1 MFKSM
6 KTSSIITRILSLVV
20 LTIGAVLVMIPLV
33 WMVLSSFKSPEQG
46 NKNPPEWLP
55 RRVEKVTIDG
65 KSLFVYE
72 IPVDGV
78 MKKLALVS
86 KSGPTG
92 TFVNPDNPQ
101 ETYQLTVGD
110 GVRATK
116 IAFRWQNY
124 PDAMTT
130 VPFGRYIWN
139 TLIVVIFA
147 TLGTVVSCVMVA
159 YGFSRFRA
167 KGLNWIFLLVLAT
180 IMLPAQV
187 TLIPTFIIFK
197 YLGWYDTLLPLIV
210 PAFFANAWDIFL
222 FRQFFMSLPLELDDA
237 AKIDGAGPWQILWH
251 IILPQ
256 AKPVLITVVIFSI
269 LYAWNDFFNPLI
281 YLQSEKNWTISL
293 GLQMFN
299 AIYRN
304 NDALLM
310 AASVVMLI
318 PVVILFFVAQRYFI
332 QGVVVSGIKG

>member
-6 KTSSIITRILSLVV
+6 KTSSIITRILSLIV
-20 LTIGAVLVMIPLV
+20 LTIGAVLVMVPLV

-55 RRVEKVTIDG
+55 MRAEKAIIDG
-65 KSLFVYE
+65 KSLFVYD

-110 GVRATK
+110 GVRAMK
-116 IAFRWQNY
+116 VAFRWQNY
-124 PDAMTT
+124 NDAMTT
-130 VPFGRYIWN
+130 VPFGKYIWN
-139 TLIVVIFA
+139 TLIVVFFGTI
-147 TLGTVVSCVMVA
+147 GTVISCVMVA

-197 YLGWYDTLLPLIV
+197 YLGWYDTLLPLIA

-318 PVVILFFVAQRYFI
+318 PVVLLFFVAQRYFI

>member
-92 TFVNPDNPQ
+92 TFVNPDNPK
-101 ETYQLTVGD
+101 ETYQLTVGE